1 MKHKFF
7 LSLTFGSII
16 TTTSFSSACVL
27 NINKNTYNENNNAKD
42 NNLNEEINLKKQ
54 NNNNNNSAHDKSNN
68 LNIFD
73 LKSDI
78 LLYDFSDELAPNKA
92 TRVSLDFIKDGDTF
106 RFKHKNVLYNVRF
119 SGVDTPEK
127 MHKTDND
134 DWEKTTG
141 KQYEYGMLATKFT
154 TSVLTIVGGE
164 IYIIPQPTKG
174 GKTNI
179 SDHYGRI
186 VGIVYVKYNNNW
198 YNLNSEIVL
207 LGYGRKHY
215 ISSSKSSKYYNPNSA
230 YIAQLN
236 SSEEFARKNRLGIY
250 SVDGALEEIYPR

>member
-7 LSLTFGSII
+7 LHLTFGSII

-27 NINKNTYNENNNAKD
+27 NIDQNAYSENN
-42 NNLNEEINLKKQ
+42 
-54 NNNNNNSAHDKSNN
+54 SVHDKSNSPTNQSFN

-73 LKSDI
+73 LKSDK
-78 LLYDFSDELAPNKA
+78 LLYDLSDELAANKA
-92 TRVSLDFIKDGDTF
+92 TRVSLDFVKDGDTF

-127 MHKTDND
+127 MRKTDSGN
-134 DWEKTTG
+134 WEKTTG

-174 GKTNI
+174 GETNI

-198 YNLNSEIVL
+198 YNLNSEIVR
-207 LGYGRKHY
+207 LGYGRKYY
-215 ISSSKSSKYYNPNSA
+215 ISSSKRSKYYNHNSA

-236 SSEEFARKNRLGIY
+236 SSEKFARENRLGIY
-250 SVDGALEEIYPR
+250 SVDGALEEIYPW